1 MRRHN
6 TSILTISLKKNRQKV
21 NKVMGLPVLVTIR
34 FKVKQSRAKEELHGR
49 GGRDKIKR
57 VNGASGMSSSDNCQV
72 NIC

>member
-1 MRRHN
+1 
-6 TSILTISLKKNRQKV
+6 
-21 NKVMGLPVLVTIR
+21 MGLLVLVTVR